1 MEEAI
6 KKADVLI
13 EALPYIK
20 KFHKKIIVIK
30 YGGSILGEEKIRKGV
45 LEDIVFL
52 NFMGLRPVLV
62 HGGGPNISERIR
74 TLGKKTEFVDGMRIT
89 DEETLVVVE
98 EELKTLNDI
107 IVKEISELGGKAC
120 GLNGKNKNIIQVE
133 KKKAEVDLGMVGHIV
148 DIDTQPILDELKKDK
163 VVVILPMGRA
173 KDKKTYNV
181 NADEVAS
188 GIAATLAAEKLVLL
202 TNVKGIM
209 RNSDDPNTFLSTLS
223 IEEAKDL
230 IENNIIQQGMIPKV
244 VACIDAL
251 NKGVKKTHIIDAR
264 VSHGLL
270 LEIFTDQ
277 GIGTEIIKIIRDT
290 H

>member
-62 HGGGPNISERIR
+62 HGGGPNISERMR
-74 TLGKKTEFVDGMRIT
+74 ASGKKTEFVNGMRVT
-89 DEETLVVVE
+89 DEETLEVVE
-98 EELKTLNDI
+98 EELESLNSL
-107 IVKEISELGGKAC
+107 IVSEISELGAKAA
-120 GLNGKNKNIIQVE
+120 GLNGKDKNIIQVE
-133 KKKAEVDLGMVGHIV
+133 KKKLEIDLGLVGHIIG
-148 DIDTQPILDELKKDK
+148 IDTEPILDELKKDK
-163 VVVILPMGRA
+163 VTVILPMGRG
-173 KDKKTYNV
+173 KDKKAYNV
-181 NADEVAS
+181 NADESAS
-188 GIAATLAAEKLVLL
+188 SIAVSLEAEKLVIL

-209 RNSDDPNTFLSTLS
+209 RNSEDPNSFLSTLTV
-223 IEEAKDL
+223 EEARGL
-230 IENNIIQQGMIPKV
+230 MENNIIQQGMIPKV
-244 VACIDAL
+244 NACVNAL
-251 NKGVKKTHIIDAR
+251 AGGVKKTHIIDAR
-264 VSHGLL
+264 TPHGLL

-277 GIGTEIIKIIRDT
+277 GIGTEIVK
-290 H
+290 